1 MVTALIQATA
11 LLLLLTGTDRAIYIT
26 AMCML
31 AIGWA
36 FALPYFQAVEAEIDP
51 GGSVVVAGGFATAF
65 GGFAGPA
72 MAASLVSPGSY
83 SNMIF
88 AAMGAYF
95 LVVVLMRLVTT
106 RMIRVPIKRAAS

>member
-1 MVTALIQATA
+1 MLVQCIALV
-11 LLLLLTGTDRAIYIT
+11 LLLNGTGHYTYFGS
-26 AMCML
+26 MCLM

-36 FALPYFQAVEAEIDP
+36 FALPYFQAIEAHIDP

-65 GGFAGPA
+65 GDFTGPVVG
-72 MAASLVSPGSY
+72 ASLVSPGSY